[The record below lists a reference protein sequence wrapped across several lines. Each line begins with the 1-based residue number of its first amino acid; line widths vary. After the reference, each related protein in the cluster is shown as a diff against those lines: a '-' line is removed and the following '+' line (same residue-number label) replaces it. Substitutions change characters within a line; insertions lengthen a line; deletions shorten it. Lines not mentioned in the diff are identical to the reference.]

1 MNGLGIFLLSI
12 WPENFNFNWNVLSY
26 KKVSKFPQCLWNY
39 ICLLTFTK
47 NSLSLSPL
55 SLFSFSSLSPFSSLL
70 LSMSYLPNE
79 TRELERALS
88 YILPY
93 YFIPQH
99 PTLEV
104 DSRDDHVN
112 HQKKAKG
119 QKQALSC
126 PWHRQSVYPQGQYS
140 LQKYNCS
147 RIKSK
152 WSKSPSFL

>member
-1 MNGLGIFLLSI
+1 MAWESFSYLSGLRILILI
-12 WPENFNFNWNVLSY
+12 EMCLVIKKYQNFPSVYETIYVFSHSLR
-26 KKVSKFPQCLWNY
+26 
-39 ICLLTFTK
+39 I
-47 NSLSLSPL
+47 LSLSPL

-126 PWHRQSVYPQGQYS
+126 P
-140 LQKYNCS
+140 
-147 RIKSK
+147 
-152 WSKSPSFL
+152 